1 MQAYFKLLNIPQT
14 SCNMYQAGLTFN
26 KRDCLSVLK
35 PYGIKTAESY
45 YLNLGITINEDAI
58 IE

>member
-1 MQAYFKLLNIPQT
+1 MQAYFELLNIPQT
-14 SCNMYQAGLTFN
+14 SCGMYQAAFTFN

-45 YLNLGITINEDAI
+45 YVNLGDTIR
-58 IE
+58 